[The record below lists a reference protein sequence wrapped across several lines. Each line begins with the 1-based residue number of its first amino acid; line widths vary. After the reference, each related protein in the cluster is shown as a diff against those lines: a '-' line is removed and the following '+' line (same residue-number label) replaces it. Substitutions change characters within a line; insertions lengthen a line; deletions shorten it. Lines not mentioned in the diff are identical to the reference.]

1 MRAWKCWWL
10 INGGGKS
17 CNVELGGVELGG
29 VELGGIAT
37 LQKNRMT
44 LIYTA
49 YKSTYIFKLFG
60 KYMKYITLHQHP
72 VRLAHVF
79 PSLR

>member
-1 MRAWKCWWL
+1 MTRCVPKIFWMRAWKCWWL

-44 LIYTA
+44 LIYINQRIYSSFSENTRNILLFIS
-49 YKSTYIFKLFG
+49 ST
-60 KYMKYITLHQHP
+60 P
-72 VRLAHVF
+72 
-79 PSLR
+79 